1 MDRWYSLKKISWTFL
16 SQKQLSKI
24 TTVSDKHNFKNVS
37 FMKEDYLHF
46 TLRHEYEASL
56 LIFCTAKINEK
67 IVDIRSFLRK
77 IEQQMSGP

>member
-1 MDRWYSLKKISWTFL
+1 
-16 SQKQLSKI
+16 
-24 TTVSDKHNFKNVS
+24 
-37 FMKEDYLHF
+37 MKEDYLHF